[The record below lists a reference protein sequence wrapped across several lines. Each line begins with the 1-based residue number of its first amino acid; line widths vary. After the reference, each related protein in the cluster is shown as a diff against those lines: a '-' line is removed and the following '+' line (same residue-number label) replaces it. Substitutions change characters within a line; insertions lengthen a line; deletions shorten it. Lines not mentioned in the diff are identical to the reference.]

1 MPYTNKNGYVPHT
14 MEEVM
19 QLILLDINAQFNTS
33 YSYDQ
38 FVGTGFYKFFYV
50 LAQRIVA
57 LSVSFAEVYAKLQDY
72 VRFMNEQI
80 NAPAVSPESALKI
93 LRTAGFT
100 ASVRPVTQDTAGE
113 LAFCVDLD
121 DKLPNYAAQKQRVLD
136 ILKTCTAGGIY
147 FAGTETGTSV
157 LSNGQ
162 AMPYAFYLPTRYDVK
177 LKLTISTSVS
187 AGVSTPTTG
196 EIKQTL
202 LSNLSEL
209 YRLGIN
215 FEPEKY
221 FTISRDAPYA
231 AAVKLE
237 YQKEAGGAWASSVY
251 AADFKDLFVFDEE
264 NIDVVVQ

>member
-1 MPYTNKNGYVPHT
+1 MPYTDKNGYVPHT

-19 QLILLDINAQFNTS
+19 QLILLDINDQFNTS

-57 LSVSFAEVYAKLQDY
+57 LDTSFAEVYAKLQDY

-80 NAPAVSPESALKI
+80 NAPAVNPERALKI

-121 DKLPNYAAQKQRVLD
+121 DKLPNYATQKQRVLD

-147 FAGTETGTSV
+147 FAGTETGTSI

-162 AMPYAFYLPTRYDVK
+162 AMPYAFFLPARYEVS
-177 LKLTISTSVS
+177 LKLTIHAS
-187 AGVSTPTTG
+187 ASSGLAVPS
-196 EIKQTL
+196 ESQIKQTL
-202 LSNLSEL
+202 ADNLAAM
-209 YRLGIN
+209 YRMGVD
-215 FEPEKY
+215 FEPERY
-221 FTISRDAPYA
+221 FTVSRDASYA
-231 AAVKLE
+231 AVVKLE
-237 YQKEAGGAWASSVY
+237 YQKETGGAWSDEVY
-251 AADFKDLFVFDEE
+251 KADFKDLFVFNQERME
-264 NIDVVVQ
+264 TVVL